1 MSNEDTFLNS
11 RGGPT
16 FTVSFPETKPG
27 DRVGTGEVSGRSD
40 DPEVIPFVPP
50 RPAGSVFSVTSYIDS
65 GSLPHTEPTL
75 KIHEESFPRE
85 EAPSP
90 QGTPKVSAPGE
101 EEAVRG
107 FSGEPSGLLPSLGDP
122 YRWAGRVLISGWPRD
137 ISRLLSRGEEAFD
150 QLSDLVERQAAAG
163 TRMLGFGG
171 ARHGVGCSTL
181 VLSLAHEL
189 VCRHY
194 GVLLVDASF
203 ETPALAS
210 YFGLEP
216 AAGWEKLLSQQEGR
230 PPEGLLRLQFP
241 RQNPTA
247 GQCFPQGDGAAQP
260 QRCGLFLLPLSPGS
274 VPEAFSASCRRIW
287 LARLLELAESFDMVL
302 VDHGVV
308 VSPDDRRKTEE
319 MLRFGCDG
327 WYLVDDARGSI
338 PEAALGIIE
347 QTELCDLP
355 CLGRIENFV

>member
-27 DRVGTGEVSGRSD
+27 DGIGAGEVSDKSD

-50 RPAGSVFSVTSYIDS
+50 RPAGSVISVASYLDT
-65 GSLPHTEPTL
+65 GSLTPAEPML
-75 KIHEESFPRE
+75 RIHEEPLPCE
-85 EAPSP
+85 EAPPSR
-90 QGTPKVSAPGE
+90 E
-101 EEAVRG
+101 DEAVRG
-107 FSGEPSGLLPSLGDP
+107 FSGGASALLPPLGDP
-122 YRWAGRVLISGWPRD
+122 YRWAGRVLISGWPRE
-137 ISRLLSRGEEAFD
+137 ILRLLSRGEEAFD
-150 QLSDLVERQAAAG
+150 RLSSLVERQAAAG

-203 ETPALAS
+203 ETPALAT
-210 YFGLEP
+210 YLGLEP
-216 AAGWEKLLSQQEGR
+216 AAGWEKLLSQQEDC

-241 RQNPTA
+241 RQYPAA
-247 GQCFPQGDGAAQP
+247 GQRFPEGGEAAR
-260 QRCGLFLLPLSPGS
+260 QRRGGLFLLPLSPGS
-274 VPEAFSASCRRIW
+274 IPEAFSASCRRIW

-308 VSPDDRRKTEE
+308 VSSDDRCKTEE

-327 WYLVDDARGSI
+327 WYLVDDARGSL

-347 QTELCDLP
+347 QTALCDLP

>member
-27 DRVGTGEVSGRSD
+27 DRIGAGGASGRSD

-50 RPAGSVFSVTSYIDS
+50 RPAGSVFSVTSYLDCDA
-65 GSLPHTEPTL
+65 LPCAEPML
-75 KIHEESFPRE
+75 RIHEESVPRE
-85 EAPSP
+85 EALRTP
-90 QGTPKVSAPGE
+90 QDAPKISAPRE
-101 EEAVRG
+101 EETVCG
-107 FSGEPSGLLPSLGDP
+107 FSGGNSSVLPSLGDP
-122 YRWAGRVLISGWPRD
+122 YRWARRVLVPGWPRD
-137 ISRLLSRGEEAFD
+137 ILRLLSRGEEAFD
-150 QLSDLVERQAAAG
+150 QLSNLVERQAAAG
-163 TRMLGFGG
+163 TRMFGFGG

-203 ETPALAS
+203 ETPALAA

-216 AAGWEKLLSQQEGR
+216 ADGWETILSQQEDS
-230 PPEGLLRLQFP
+230 PSDGLLRLQFP
-241 RQNPTA
+241 RQR
-247 GQCFPQGDGAAQP
+247 FPQGDEALQ

-274 VPEAFSASCRRIW
+274 IPAAFSASCRQIW
-287 LARLLELAESFDMVL
+287 LARLLELAESFDIVL

-308 VSPDDRRKTEE
+308 VSSDDRRKAEE

-327 WYLVDDARGSI
+327 WYLVDDARGSV

-347 QTELCDLP
+347 QTDLCDLP